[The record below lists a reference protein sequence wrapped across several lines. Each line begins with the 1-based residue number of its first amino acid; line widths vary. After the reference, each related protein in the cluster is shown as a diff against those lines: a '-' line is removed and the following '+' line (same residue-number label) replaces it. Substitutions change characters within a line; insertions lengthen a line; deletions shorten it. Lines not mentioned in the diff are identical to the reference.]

1 MKKILCMI
9 LSIVMMVSMV
19 LTSSIVSYAATLPTV
34 TIDDITAEPSET
46 VVVPIRLSG
55 NIGIT
60 GALISIDY
68 DEELVLTKISAGNAL
83 TDLTMTPSGSLDMN
97 PVKIG
102 FDGVNADSSNGI
114 IAKLTFEAPSEAGTY
129 NVSASCQSDDVVD
142 NDLVSLAMS
151 FQSGSIEV
159 IEPIPEDAPS
169 INVGSL
175 IARAGQTVNV
185 PISIENNPGI
195 VSMLLDVSYDK
206 EYLTLLS
213 VNNGTVLNGA
223 THDTTALTLNPYTLS
238 WADDTATENNTNN
251 GTIVTFE
258 FLISEETP
266 AGTAL
271 PVKVTYDNENAAIY
285 DKDMN
290 LIDFAVSNGKIEVK
304 DYVLGD
310 LNGDDKVN
318 GFDRT
323 ILARYIAKWPSYSKD
338 TFIYDAADVNAD
350 GNVNGFDRTI
360 LARHVAKWPAYAT
373 LPHTK

>member
-1 MKKILCMI
+1 MI

-19 LTSSIVSYAATLPTV
+19 LTSSIVSYANSLPTV

-55 NIGIT
+55 NTGIT

-83 TDLTMTPSGSLDMN
+83 KDLTMTPSGSLDMN

-102 FDGVNADSSNGI
+102 FDGVNADISNGI
-114 IAKLTFEAPSEAGTY
+114 IANLTFEAPLEGGTY
-129 NVSASCQSDDVVD
+129 NISASCQSDGVVD
-142 NDLVSLAMS
+142 NDLAPLAMS

-159 IEPIPEDAPS
+159 IEPIPEDAPK
-169 INVGSL
+169 INVGNV
-175 IARAGQTVNV
+175 IARAGQIVNI

-258 FLISEETP
+258 FMISEETP
-266 AGTAL
+266 AGTSL
-271 PVKVTYDNENAAIY
+271 PVSVTYDNDNAAIY
-285 DKDMN
+285 DKDMT

-304 DYVLGD
+304 DYVIGD

-323 ILARYIAKWPSYSKD
+323 ILARYVAKWPTYSKD

-350 GNVNGFDRTI
+350 GNVNGFDRTT
-360 LARHVAKWPAYAT
+360 LARHIAKWPAYAT